1 MSLDQQIEGVL
12 FYKGNPMKKLA
23 LAKLF
28 SVSEAEIDE
37 ALIVLKD
44 RLHNSA
50 ITLISSDTEVTLA
63 TKPEYEGMIEQ
74 IRKDE
79 MKRDIG
85 KAGAETLAIILYRGP
100 ISRTEIDR
108 IRGVNSSY
116 IVRNLEIRGL
126 VERNTDD
133 KQLKFVITTDLLR
146 HLGISSK
153 TELKDYGVVL
163 DALEKYESQQSETSL

>member
-12 FYKGNPMKKLA
+12 FYKGNAMKKTA

-28 SVSEAEIDE
+28 LVSEEEITK
-37 ALIVLKD
+37 ALITLKD
-44 RLHNSA
+44 RLKDSA
-50 ITLISSDTEVTLA
+50 ITLIQTDTEVTLA
-63 TKPEYEGMIEQ
+63 TKPEFDDMIEQ

-85 KAGAETLAIILYRGP
+85 KAGAETLAIVLYREP
-100 ISRTEIDR
+100 ISRAEIDR

-126 VERNTDD
+126 IERSTDD
-133 KQLKFVITTDLLR
+133 KQLKFIISTDLLR
-146 HLGISSK
+146 HLGISNK

-163 DALEKYESQQSETSL
+163 DALEKYETQQTETSL